1 MSRKL
6 LFVDRDGCLIEEP
19 ADEQIDSYEKLALL
33 PGVIAA
39 LQRCVAAGYELVM
52 VTNQDGLGT
61 DSFPEA
67 HFTGPHELLMRI
79 LASQGVRFREV
90 LIDRSFPRDGL
101 DTRKPGI
108 GMLRADSPVASRIDE
123 TLLAGVKVI
132 ACENTMKGQ
141 KLERKDMLNGIA
153 YVPAGVVELV
163 EKQQQGWAYIRP

>member
-1 MSRKL
+1 MSSISARIAAVAAIA
-6 LFVDRDGCLIEEP
+6 FAVFFGSGSDAFAQQP
-19 ADEQIDSYEKLALL
+19 ASTRARVIFQVSDNDPAKWNLALNN
-33 PGVIAA
+33 VRNIQA
-39 LQRCVAAGYELVM
+39 
-52 VTNQDGLGT
+52 DLGAKNV
-61 DSFPEA
+61 D
-67 HFTGPHELLMRI
+67 I
-79 LASQGVRFREV
+79 EV
-90 LIDRSFPRDGL
+90 VSYG
-101 DTRKPGI
+101 PGI